1 MSKQDATDAVAAALS
16 GLAIALQVLVV
27 VAALIGLVALFSP
40 GARRLLAGAR
50 DALLGGELWA
60 AWVVALVSVLG
71 SLFFSEISDFIPC
84 RLCWYQRIA
93 MYPLVIIL
101 LVGALRRDVRAA
113 VQYAFAFPVIGAGI
127 AIYHIYIEHHPEAE
141 TAGCKIGAP
150 CSTKWFE
157 KFGYVTI
164 PVLALSAFAAIIV
177 LLAMAWSRRDRPG
190 PDGPPPG
197 AAPETAA

>member
-1 MSKQDATDAVAAALS
+1 MSKKDATDAVAAALS

-27 VAALIGLVALFSP
+27 LVALLGLAALVSP
-40 GARRLLAGAR
+40 GARRALVAVR
-50 DALLGGELWA
+50 DSLLGGELWA
-60 AWVVALVSVLG
+60 AWAIALVSVLG

-93 MYPLVIIL
+93 MYPLAIIL
-101 LVGALRRDVRAA
+101 LVGALRRDVRSA
-113 VQYAFAFPVIGAGI
+113 VQYAFLFPLVGAGI
-127 AIYHIYIEHHPEAE
+127 AIYHIYIEHHPESE

-164 PVLALSAFAAIIV
+164 PVLALSAFAAIAV
-177 LLAMAWSRRDRPG
+177 LLAMAWSRRDRGEPSE
-190 PDGPPPG
+190 PAEPAEP
-197 AAPETAA
+197 AAA